1 MRRAG
6 LRTCLWHGGMCSLNK
21 AGHDS
26 HAALGTRSI
35 SQQLQCP
42 QELELMT
49 AWQGFQDAIG
59 MVTCSTG
66 SLGDWLLSAAGPE
79 VQLTNLFDQ
88 KTINLQV

>member
-1 MRRAG
+1 
-6 LRTCLWHGGMCSLNK
+6 
-21 AGHDS
+21 
-26 HAALGTRSI
+26 
-35 SQQLQCP
+35 
-42 QELELMT
+42 MT

-59 MVTCSTG
+59 MVACMTG